1 MAGSSR
7 NLSQARLAIS
17 CASALVKVYKKSC
30 FPQGK
35 ISEITANTQK
45 MVHLS
50 QACSADRL

>member
-7 NLSQARLAIS
+7 NLSQARLANS
-17 CASALVKVYKKSC
+17 HASALVKVYKKFR

-35 ISEITANTQK
+35 INENAANTQK

-50 QACSADRL
+50 QA